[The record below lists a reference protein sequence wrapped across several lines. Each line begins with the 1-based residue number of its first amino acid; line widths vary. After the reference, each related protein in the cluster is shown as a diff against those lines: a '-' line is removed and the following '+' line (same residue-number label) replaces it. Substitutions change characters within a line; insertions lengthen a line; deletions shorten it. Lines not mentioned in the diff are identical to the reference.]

1 MSLLYAVDPGT
12 LQSALVVCR
21 RGGPFGL
28 DVVSARMLLNGP
40 LLAELARV
48 TQPADLVIEQIAS
61 FGMAVGAEVF
71 ETVFWTGRFFEA
83 WPGASTRHR
92 LPRSA
97 VKMHLCQT
105 MRAKDS
111 NIRQAL
117 IDRFGGAS
125 AIGKKAAP
133 GPLYGVRSHCLAA
146 LAVAVTWN
154 DQHAQASTSQGFG
167 PLSAGSDALLR

>member
-1 MSLLYAVDPGT
+1 
-12 LQSALVVCR
+12 
-21 RGGPFGL
+21 
-28 DVVSARMLLNGP
+28 
-40 LLAELARV
+40 LAELANL
-48 TQPADLVIEQIAS
+48 QAPDLPAELVIEQIAS

-71 ETVFWTGRFFEA
+71 ETVFWTGRFYEA

-117 IDRFGGAS
+117 ADRFGGSGAW
-125 AIGKKAAP
+125 GTKKAK
-133 GPLYGVRSHCLAA
+133 GPLWGVTGHALAA
-146 LAVAVTWN
+146 LAVAVTWH
-154 DQHAQASTSQGFG
+154 DQHAQASPSQGFG